1 MSDLSDTVDRKFI
14 NSINIDD
21 EWEIE
26 TDTGWAPVTHIHKT
40 IEYDEWIIQT
50 ADDHLICADN
60 HIMFD
65 ENMNQ
70 KFAKDFIPNESY
82 IMTRTGPQIV
92 KSIIRTERKSNMFD
106 MTVASADHRFYSNN
120 ILSHN
125 STTVTSYIVWKIL
138 FQDNQNIGILANKGR
153 LANDLLAKVQL
164 AYENIPM
171 WLQQGVVTWNKG
183 NIELE
188 NGSKVLAAATSS
200 SAVRGGS
207 YSMLLLD
214 EFAFVPR
221 NIAENFFASVYPT
234 ITSGTTSQIIIVSTP
249 NGMNHYYKMWMDA
262 VEKRSLYKP
271 IEVTWR
277 QIPGRD
283 DAWRDQTIRNTSQE
297 QFDQEF
303 ECNFLGSVN
312 TLINPTKI
320 RELAFVAT
328 THDKWGLDFIEA
340 PLPNHTYVMMVD
352 TSHGV
357 GQDYSAFSIIDV
369 TSIPYKLVAKY
380 RNNAISPLMYP
391 EIIYR
396 YGKWYND
403 AFVLMETND
412 IGSQVANSL
421 QSDLEYENVLASTA
435 KGRAGQNISSGFS
448 TGSNLGVR
456 MTKQVKRIGC
466 SNIKDLIEDN
476 KLLIQDF
483 DVIEEISTFVQH
495 KESYEA
501 EEGHH
506 DDLMMTLVMFGWLIR
521 QSFFRELTN
530 TDIRAKMA
538 SERYSDMMNDLLPA
552 GFIDDGHSPEPEN
565 METYVPG
572 FERTDF

>member
-1 MSDLSDTVDRKFI
+1 MTDLYLANPKLKRAYVPIQFTQEQIEEYIKCANDVEYFTEKYIKIV
-14 NSINIDD
+14 NIDRGLISFNMYD
-21 EWEIE
+21 YQRNML
-26 TDTGWAPVTHIHKT
+26 KT
-40 IEYDEWIIQT
+40 
-50 ADDHLICADN
+50 
-60 HIMFD
+60 F
-65 ENMNQ
+65 MN
-70 KFAKDFIPNESY
+70 
-82 IMTRTGPQIV
+82 
-92 KSIIRTERKSNMFD
+92 ERFVITKCPRQSGK
-106 MTVASADHRFYSNN
+106 
-120 ILSHN
+120 

-207 YSMLLLD
+207 YTMLLLD

-249 NGMNHYYKMWMDA
+249 NGMNHYYKMWTDA
-262 VEKRSLYKP
+262 IEKRSLYKP

-320 RELAFVAT
+320 RELTFMT
-328 THDKWGLDFIEA
+328 PTHDKWGLDFIEA
-340 PLPNHTYVMMVD
+340 PQPNHTYVMTVD

-369 TSIPYKLVAKY
+369 TTIPYKLVAKY
-380 RNNAISPLMYP
+380 RNNTVSPLMYP

-403 AFVLMETND
+403 ALVLMETND
-412 IGSQVANSL
+412 IGLQVANAL
-421 QSDLEYENVLASTA
+421 QSDLEYDNILASVA
-435 KGRAGQNISSGFS
+435 KGRSGQNISSGFS
-448 TGSNLGVR
+448 AGSTLGVR

-466 SNIKDLIEDN
+466 SNLKDLIEDN
-476 KLLIQDF
+476 KLLISDF

-495 KESYEA
+495 KESYQA
-501 EEGHH
+501 EEGHN
-506 DDLMMTLVMFGWLIR
+506 DDLMMTLVLFGWLIR
-521 QSFFRELTN
+521 QAFFREATN

-538 SERYSDMMNDLLPA
+538 SERYSDMMNDLLPV
-552 GFIDDGHSPEPEN
+552 GFIDDGHSTEPEN

-572 FERTDF
+572 FERTDL